1 MSDNGK
7 SLSVWEIELRDKDGE
22 FEFDAWMSRQESM
35 RHLAQLRKDVEI
47 LGEVLVERV
56 TTFNELCKVIKPK
69 ISQAV
74 RKGGRLVMGWDKID
88 NVDVT
93 WKAYYCRN
101 CHTTFMVPW
110 KYVDKIKIVKRGQTI
125 ASSNV
130 TIGALV
136 ARLGCCK
143 RPNPISLIE
152 AVDDDTYNVH
162 MQGKP
167 RSGEYQIWTVPF
179 SLVRNLSE
187 MGDELFTPISEGQIV
202 TLLDPRLIPYLAI
215 AIIIG
220 LVLGWML
227 G

>member
-7 SLSVWEIELRDKDGE
+7 PLSVWEIELKDKDGE
-22 FEFDAWMSRQESM
+22 FNFEDWMSQQESM

-56 TTFNELCKVIKPK
+56 TSFHELCKVIKPK
-69 ISQAV
+69 IGQAV
-74 RKGGRLVMGWDKID
+74 RKGKLLVMGWDKID

-101 CHTTFMVPW
+101 CHTSFLVPW
-110 KYVDKIKIVKRGQTI
+110 EYVAKIKIVKRGQTI

-130 TIGALV
+130 TVGSLV

-152 AVDDDTYNVH
+152 AVDDDTYNVQ

-187 MGDELFTPISEGQIV
+187 MGDELFTPISEG
-202 TLLDPRLIPYLAI
+202 TLLDPRLIPYIAI